1 MVPSG
6 RLLEGSSNNA
16 AGNTDPLPPNPP
28 GLRQGGITFP
38 VSQSWQNKS
47 ERKMKRIKVST
58 VYYVKGSTE
67 DKRCA
72 DRLERMLRFID
83 ADSVKAATLEELD
96 SMAAQLG
103 QDSGGPLHPYLFFGR
118 FQRRIG
124 AEEHQLSQK
133 YPHLQGGL
141 QRIWGAHQISP
152 TGNLAGVAEG
162 CICRPIWTTD
172 PIQGCF
178 HRCTYCFFSNL
189 RYLCM
194 TLNVEDL
201 VERIQEVMKLVPWQK
216 NWHTGGASDIFCF
229 EPEYGYTQQ
238 LLDIAAEEDR
248 NVLFYTSTDN
258 VDFLGGLT
266 NRDRAVIEWTI
277 SPHGLVKWERKAP
290 SLAARLQAMQKCKA
304 AGCTVR
310 CQFAPFVP
318 LTNWRDEYREMLGEL
333 FSAVEPDL
341 IAMHMVRWCP
351 HPVSQTLRDWFGQ
364 TGVDPEYMGLVE
376 EAERNGGQASFPGGH
391 VFPASGREKLY
402 RFMID
407 EIRKLNPDIPIVLCR
422 ETPEMW
428 KHFKDELR
436 TDPAMCGCGTLP
448 RA

>member
-1 MVPSG
+1 M
-6 RLLEGSSNNA
+6 R
-16 AGNTDPLPPNPP
+16 
-28 GLRQGGITFP
+28 RIT
-38 VSQSWQNKS
+38 VS
-47 ERKMKRIKVST
+47 E
-58 VYYVKGSTE
+58 VYYVKGSTD
-67 DKRCA
+67 DKRCS

-83 ADSVKAATLEELD
+83 AGSVKEATLEELD
-96 SMAAQLG
+96 SLVAELG
-103 QDSGGPLHPYLFFGR
+103 GDFGCPDHPYLFFGQ
-118 FQRRIG
+118 FQQRTG
-124 AEEHQLSQK
+124 TQEHELSQK

-141 QRIWGAHQISP
+141 QRIWGAQQISA
-152 TGNLAGVAEG
+152 GGSLASVAEG
-162 CICRPIWTTD
+162 AICRPMWTTD

-178 HRCTYCFFSNL
+178 HACSYCAFA
-189 RYLCM
+189 RMHYLCM
-194 TLNVEDL
+194 TLNVED
-201 VERIQEVMKLVPWQK
+201 VIERLHEIVKLVPWQK
-216 NWHTGGASDIFCF
+216 NLHNGGASDIFCF
-229 EPEYGYTQQ
+229 EPEYGYTRQV
-238 LLDIAAEEDR
+238 LDTAAEEDR

-258 VDFLGGLT
+258 VDFLADLK

-277 SPHGLVKWERKAP
+277 SPRGLAKWERMAP
-290 SLAARLQAMQKCKA
+290 SLKARLKAMKKCQD

-333 FSAVEPDL
+333 FSVVEPDL

-351 HPVSQTLRDWFGQ
+351 DPVSQTLRTWFSD
-364 TGVDPEYMGLVE
+364 TGVDPEYMAMVAD
-376 EAERNGGQASFPGGH
+376 AEKDGGRASFPGGH

-407 EIRKLNPDIPIVLCR
+407 EIRNLGPEVPIVLCR

-428 KHFKDELR
+428 KHFRDELR